1 MEQEARCVIT
11 FLTVH
16 QALKAEKVLL
26 ENGFA
31 ITMVPVPREISS
43 DCGVALKF
51 KCGEEEKVKEVL
63 KSSMVKIEA
72 FHHLERKG
80 K

>member
-1 MEQEARCVIT
+1 VGTGTRCIIT

-26 ENGFA
+26 KNGFA
-31 ITMVPVPREISS
+31 ITMIPVPREISS

-51 KCGEEEKVKEVL
+51 ECEEEARVAKILE
-63 KSSMVKIEA
+63 SNMVKIESM
-72 FHHLERKG
+72 HHLERKG